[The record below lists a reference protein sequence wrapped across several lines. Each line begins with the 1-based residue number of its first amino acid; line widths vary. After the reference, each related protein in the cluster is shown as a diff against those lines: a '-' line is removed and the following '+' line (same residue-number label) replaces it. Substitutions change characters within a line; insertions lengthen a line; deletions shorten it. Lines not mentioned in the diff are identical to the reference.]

1 MKKRKIIAVIASI
14 LALMLVF
21 SGLNGCSCSRNDK
34 ESTGSA
40 EESRGSDQNS
50 RSEGTETLEESSGTE
65 EGNSGK
71 DPSKTEDDSSEGHSS
86 RTAEDKT
93 KSLDPD
99 EETGSASTKE
109 NSESMTADKE
119 ESDSKETTSSQTA
132 EPGKTDAEDDDKTST
147 SSDPGDRTSR
157 EESETSKERTTR
169 EESETSED
177 DTSRTDTK
185 PSDKAEESTE
195 ESQPSTEE
203 PTETV
208 TESEEPPFIPSTFP
222 IDEPTKPTA
231 PAEPSTSLIP
241 QPTRTAITFPY
252 EIPGTDIV
260 IRQFTSYNGYYIED
274 VSDDEISNVATIVLE
289 NKGGDKEFIGVAI
302 NQETVSLAFSASD
315 IPSGARVVV
324 QEQTRAS
331 FTGEPCYSCT
341 ASYNDV
347 GKLEMSEDKI
357 SITEN
362 GDGTFTVKNISD
374 ETLSTI
380 LVYFK
385 NYLPEEN
392 AYVGGVTYRVRIT
405 DLPAGAS
412 FKASASHYDSV
423 YSRIVKAVV
432 E

>member
-21 SGLNGCSCSRNDK
+21 SGLNGCSCNRNDNK
-34 ESTGSA
+34 TTGSA
-40 EESRGSDQNS
+40 EESRGSDQDS
-50 RSEGTETLEESSGTE
+50 RSEGTETLEESSGTK
-65 EGNSGK
+65 EGS
-71 DPSKTEDDSSEGHSS
+71 SS

-93 KSLDPD
+93 NTSDSD
-99 EETGSASTKE
+99 EETGSASTEEKSE
-109 NSESMTADKE
+109 NDSDDEEESGTSETGNGIESDSSKSEEDNHSDKE
-119 ESDSKETTSSQTA
+119 ESDKESTSS
-132 EPGKTDAEDDDKTST
+132 KTTESEKTSTEEDDRTTT
-147 SSDPGDRTSR
+147 SSDPAERTSR
-157 EESETSKERTTR
+157 EESETSD
-169 EESETSED
+169 D

-185 PSDKAEESTE
+185 PSDKTEESTE
-195 ESQPSTEE
+195 ETQSSTEE

-231 PAEPSTSLIP
+231 PAEPSSSLIP
-241 QPTRTAITFPY
+241 QPTRTVITFPY

-324 QEQTRAS
+324 QEQTRAA

-412 FKASASHYDSV
+412 FKASASHYDSE